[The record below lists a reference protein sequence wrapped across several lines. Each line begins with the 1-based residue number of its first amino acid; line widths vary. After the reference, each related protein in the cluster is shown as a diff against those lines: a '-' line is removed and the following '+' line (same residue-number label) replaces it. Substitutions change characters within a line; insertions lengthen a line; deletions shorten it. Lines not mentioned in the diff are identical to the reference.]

1 MVGVIIDT
9 TERKKAEEKLKRSEA
24 QLAEAQRVSQ
34 LGSWEWEPETENS
47 TWSDELFRLVG
58 LEPGETPVTPTM
70 VKRYLLPGE
79 VSGKAMNKALEDEQ
93 PFIFEHVVV
102 GATGIPL
109 VLQVRGRVVPDNDN
123 KVSKVIGTAQDITE
137 LKKAE
142 EALRRSEEQFLQ
154 AQKMEA
160 IGQLAGGVAHDFNN

>member
-1 MVGVIIDT
+1 MV
-9 TERKKAEEKLKRSEA
+9 
-24 QLAEAQRVSQ
+24 Q
-34 LGSWEWEPETENS
+34 
-47 TWSDELFRLVG
+47 
-58 LEPGETPVTPTM
+58 
-70 VKRYLLPGE
+70 RYLLPSE
-79 VSGKAMNKALEDEQ
+79 VSGKAINKALEDEQ

-109 VLQVRGRVVPDNDN
+109 VLQVRGRVVSDNKN

-160 IGQLAGGVAHDFNN
+160 IGQLAGGVAHDFNNLLTAIIVSSDLVLHKLNAADPLRRNIEEIKKASNRASSLTRQLLAFSRRQV